1 MNLLRMIFC
10 LGLSAALFGTTS
22 LALAEQDPAQLL
34 DHLAGNWVMRGT
46 IGGKQTTHDVEAA
59 WVLNHGYL
67 RLHEVSREKD
77 SSGKPLYEAMVFMN
91 WDPKAQQYACLW
103 LDSTGPGG
111 LSAEGI
117 AHGKQA
123 GTSIPLL
130 FTISPNDSLH
140 TTFTYNESQGT
151 WQLLIDEDNQGRIDH
166 FADVT
171 LTNSP

>member
-1 MNLLRMIFC
+1 MSLVRMIFC
-10 LGLSAALFGTTS
+10 LALCALFCGATS
-22 LALAEQDPAQLL
+22 PAPAEYDPAQLL

-77 SSGKPLYEAMVFMN
+77 SSGKSLYEAIVFMN
-91 WDPKAQQYACLW
+91 WDSKAQQYACLW

-111 LSAEGI
+111 LSAQGI
-117 AHGKQA
+117 AHGKQS
-123 GTSIPLL
+123 GNSIPLL
-130 FTISPNDSLH
+130 FTLSPTDSLH
-140 TTFTYNESQGT
+140 TTFSYDESSGT
-151 WQLLIDEDNQGRIDH
+151 WRLVIDEDNQGKIDH

-171 LTNSP
+171 LTKSP